1 MPIVTISRQYG
12 SGGSEIAERVARLL
26 GWELLDNQVVDAVAA
41 RLGLSV
47 AEVKAREERPP
58 SLAERLASALALGSQ
73 DWVNPAAGANRPTDE
88 QMLEVTRHVVDEAVS
103 RGPVVIVG
111 RGAQAMLSERQDALH
126 VFCHAPRKALIA
138 RCMERDDVDAK
149 DAARIVDDTNKHRK
163 EWVRLHWDR
172 EWAAAENY
180 HLSVNT
186 SWLGIEGAAELIA
199 QAAKTRLGAA
209 KPSKS

>member
-12 SGGSEIAERVARLL
+12 SGGSEVARRAARLL
-26 GWELLDNQVVDAVAA
+26 GWELLDNGVVDAVAA
-41 RLGLSV
+41 RLGVSI
-47 AEVKAREERPP
+47 AEVKAREERAP
-58 SLAERLASALALGSQ
+58 SLAERLASAMALGSQ
-73 DWVNPAAGANRPTDE
+73 EWVNPVASAKRPTDE

-111 RGAQAMLSERQDALH
+111 RGAQAMLSERTDALH

-138 RCMERDDVDAK
+138 RCIERDRVDEK
-149 DAARIVDDTNKHRK
+149 EAARIVDETNKHRK

-186 SWLGIEGAAELIA
+186 GWLGVEGAAELIA
-199 QAAKTRLGAA
+199 QAARMRLAGG
-209 KPSKS
+209 